1 MDIIV
6 FLLLIVGMA
15 FIIVSWVRSDLK
27 CPPPKIVYRYI
38 QGVPLDTQFGEDNQ
52 PSEIFKDMFTK
63 SSPWIGGFGLGNKA
77 FATEMN
83 IVDKNSK
90 DQTNLKTRR

>member
-6 FLLLIVGMA
+6 LLLLIIGITFV
-15 FIIVSWVRSDLK
+15 IISWVKSDLQ
-27 CPPPKIVYRYI
+27 CPPPKIVYRY
-38 QGVPLDTQFGEDNQ
+38 VPKHELDVQFGSENQ

-77 FATEMN
+77 LKSDT
-83 IVDKNSK
+83 DKN
-90 DQTNLKTRR
+90 KT

>member
-6 FLLLIVGMA
+6 LLLLVIGIA
-15 FIIVSWVRSDLK
+15 FVAVSWARADLR

-38 QGVPLDTQFGEDNQ
+38 PKHTLDVQFGTENN

-63 SSPWIGGFGLGNKA
+63 SSPWIGGFGLGNKTFTSEIQA
-77 FATEMN
+77 AASETN
-83 IVDKNSK
+83 KN
-90 DQTNLKTRR
+90 